1 MSDSEIDDHLLPER
15 FHPAHAALVF
25 KGPFFAKF
33 NVILLGNLRSRLHL
47 PCYIHARFHV
57 PKWDS
62 PQRKSPPRAVRK
74 SSLVL
79 KISKGGPNL

>member
-1 MSDSEIDDHLLPER
+1 MSDSESGNHLLPER
-15 FHPAHAALVF
+15 INPACAVLDF

-47 PCYIHARFHV
+47 PCYIRARFRV

-79 KISKGGPNL
+79 KISKGEPNL